1 MTLPTPVTSFLN
13 DSNRLHGFSL
23 MVKLMGLGTALCIG
37 FFGHD
42 WSSAGGVA
50 MGALAVSSTASVVAK
65 NAGN

>member
-1 MTLPTPVTSFLN
+1 
-13 DSNRLHGFSL
+13 